1 MPKADQNGAST
12 EVAALPAN
20 AVGII
25 ESLDIR
31 FTDTETIQ
39 WRIAERLATATTL
52 EELLDQGGPLG
63 LREHIGEDFSIQGVD
78 YLKSSFP
85 GMPVFALISA
95 VNRDGEPVT
104 YTTGA
109 LSVVIQL
116 ARGMKMG
123 WWTGEWVKARYST
136 DEPTAEG
143 NRPYMLTKA

>member
-1 MPKADQNGAST
+1 MTRNTPDDPST
-12 EVAALPAN
+12 DVVPLPSHAL
-20 AVGII
+20 GII

-31 FTDTETIQ
+31 FTDTQDIQ
-39 WRIAERLATATTL
+39 WRIAEQLATAGSL
-52 EELLDQGGPLG
+52 DELLNGNGPMG
-63 LREHIGEDFSIQGVD
+63 LREHLGEEFQIRSVD

-85 GMPVFALISA
+85 GMPIYALISG

-116 ARGMKMG
+116 AKGSKMG

-136 DEPTAEG
+136 AEPTADG
-143 NRPYMLTKA
+143 NRPYMLSRA